1 MKSTPHGS
9 DASSP
14 RLTERELHLFRW
26 VSRHGEFDRATTPRF
41 PGLSDAELDDAL
53 AALTRLRLVRAL
65 PGSPQRFVPLPPES
79 AIAELVTPREMVLRR
94 QLAETE
100 RLREDLALLAPVY
113 AEARRSHQA
122 QQPLQEVRELET
134 VLGLITEAS
143 VRCRDEVRTCHPGGG
158 RAPEVLEQAYTRDRD
173 MLRRGV
179 RMRTLYQH
187 TARHHPAT
195 QEYVRRMT
203 EEGAE
208 IRTLSELF
216 GRMIAFDREVLFLPH
231 HSDTS
236 AAIVVRDPSTV
247 AYLCAVFDHAWSLA
261 DRYSPAWSESAAR
274 AEVKAAIVRLL
285 AQGMKDE
292 VVARRLGMSLRT
304 CRKHIAEIM
313 EQLGAYSR
321 FQAGYLAR
329 VQGLRPV
336 DAGGTPGGTV

>member
-1 MKSTPHGS
+1 MEPIPA
-9 DASSP
+9 DPEAP
-14 RLTERELHLFRW
+14 LPQLTERELTVFRW
-26 VSRHGEFDRATTPRF
+26 MSRHGEVDSGAAAQVLEM
-41 PGLSDAELDDAL
+41 GHQELDDAL
-53 AALTRLRLVRAL
+53 AVLARLRLVRRL
-65 PGSPQRFVPLPPES
+65 PESPRRYSPVPPES
-79 AIAELVTPREMVLRR
+79 ALAELVTPRELALRR

-100 RLREDLALLAPVY
+100 RLRDELTLLAPVY
-113 AEARRSHQA
+113 AEARRVDQPRP
-122 QQPLQEVRELET
+122 PLQEVRELET
-134 VLGLITEAS
+134 VVGLISDAS
-143 VRCRDEVRTCHPGGG
+143 LRCREEVRTCQPGGG
-158 RAPEVLEQAYTRDRD
+158 RAPKLLEQAYARDRD
-173 MLRRGV
+173 MLQRGV

-203 EEGAE
+203 GEGAE
-208 IRTLSELF
+208 VRTLSELF

-231 HSDTS
+231 QSDVN

-247 AYLCAVFDHAWSLA
+247 GYLCAVFDHAWSLA
-261 DRYSPAWSESAAR
+261 TPYSPAWSESAAR
-274 AEVKAAIVRLL
+274 EDVKSAIIRLL

-329 VQGLRPV
+329 VQGVYEGR
-336 DAGGTPGGTV
+336 AGGARPRA